1 MTSNAFSLGQ
11 MFFLRIQSVRTFFGI
26 PKMADH
32 SKMNADS
39 GGFMENLKAGKC
51 LSIIFEFLG
60 IFLKK
65 REPKALGYLCGGQ
78 FVICN

>member
-1 MTSNAFSLGQ
+1 
-11 MFFLRIQSVRTFFGI
+11 
-26 PKMADH
+26 MADH

-39 GGFMENLKAGKC
+39 GGFMENFKAGKC

-65 REPKALGYLCGGQ
+65 RKPKALEYLCGGQ